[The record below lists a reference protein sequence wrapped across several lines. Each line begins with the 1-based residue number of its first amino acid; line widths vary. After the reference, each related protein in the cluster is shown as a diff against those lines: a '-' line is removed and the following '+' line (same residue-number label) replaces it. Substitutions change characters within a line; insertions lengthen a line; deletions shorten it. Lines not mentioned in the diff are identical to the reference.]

1 MLDNNAIA
9 ILNYINSKCVN
20 ENFVVLTN
28 SEIVLATSNASNINE
43 SEVKDVISSLF
54 SKGYIRLKYD
64 DGTTFCVSSTQ
75 KGLNYK
81 AENENEKNVE
91 NFNYNALV
99 GWCFFASFIGGFASV
114 LIALILSKF
123 LGA

>member
-1 MLDNNAIA
+1 MLDNNAVV

-28 SEIVLATSNASNINE
+28 SEIVLATSNASNVKEN
-43 SEVKDVISSLF
+43 EVKDVISSLF

-81 AENENEKNVE
+81 PENESEKIVE
-91 NFNYNALV
+91 TFNYYALI
-99 GWCFFASFIGGFASV
+99 GWCFFASFIGSFSSV